1 VTDRDS
7 IRKPPYREKFVVA
20 MRGLSP
26 LWPLV
31 PRGSEEGPDFDRLGL
46 GVSAERRSV
55 EADARVQPVPAGEQ
69 RLPGRP

>member
-1 VTDRDS
+1 
-7 IRKPPYREKFVVA
+7 

-31 PRGSEEGPDFDRLGL
+31 PRWSAEGPDFDRLGL

-55 EADARVQPVPAGEQ
+55 EAGARVQPVPAGEQ